1 MQGSGRFSEEDF
13 SSAGSVGKIRK
24 RWGRSGFENKRRL
37 YLFPRIRRCIDEVW
51 NFCNDKTHSHVQHSW
66 SGIWPKCTL
75 ARTRQSVCCPQ
86 IFNRPNQE
94 CHAFLLRLNYQRLI
108 LDLNRLP
115 CSRHLNFPMSPLP
128 WVDRMSLPFPD
139 PPFLNFPMSPRP
151 WVDRMCRPFLD
162 PPFFQTRSCVCHRPK
177 RHVFRK
183 QRCLLPGCLCY
194 FT

>member
-1 MQGSGRFSEEDF
+1 
-13 SSAGSVGKIRK
+13 
-24 RWGRSGFENKRRL
+24 
-37 YLFPRIRRCIDEVW
+37 
-51 NFCNDKTHSHVQHSW
+51 
-66 SGIWPKCTL
+66 
-75 ARTRQSVCCPQ
+75 
-86 IFNRPNQE
+86 
-94 CHAFLLRLNYQRLI
+94 
-108 LDLNRLP
+108 
-115 CSRHLNFPMSPLP
+115 MSPLP